1 MTKPPI
7 TVQKTTIFKLFDH
20 VIFSKDEIISTGDGH
35 FEVEVQ
41 PEYFDSEFNI
51 GGKLDD

>member
-1 MTKPPI
+1 MIRPTTSVK
-7 TVQKTTIFKLFDH
+7 KTTIFKVFNYPLF
-20 VIFSKDEIISTGDGH
+20 VKEELISTGDGV

-51 GGKLDD
+51 GGKDD